1 MAFVD
6 SNMHGI
12 SGSRFHEGVSLN
24 CPGTIDCLDEQL
36 GVASPDCSHDVMFVT

>member
-1 MAFVD
+1 MALVD

-24 CPGTIDCLDEQL
+24 CHGTIDCLDEQL
-36 GVASPDCSHDVMFVT
+36 GVASPDCSHDVMVVT